1 MGLSQKDLVLE
12 FLLKNHPFLKDPCVL
27 GERQLDS
34 DNDFIHLMECRG
46 FVCYINR
53 FLQQTS
59 TSKLAAF

>member
-1 MGLSQKDLVLE
+1 MELSQKDLMLE
-12 FLLKNHPFLKDPCVL
+12 FLLKNHPFSEGSCVL

-34 DNDFIHLMECRG
+34 DNGFINFMESRG